1 MDLEE
6 AINNLHAAGEMDT
19 SNDGAL
25 AAAMG
30 DGGSHEEEEEGEG
43 EDEDEEYGS
52 DYEEGEEK
60 KSVKNKTSASTSSS
74 SSSSSSSASS
84 ASSSST
90 TPSSEPDG
98 GNTNPQS
105 FTGIDPLVPGAP
117 DKKREKVVWM
127 FVVGSLYLIILM
139 CLFCVLLCDAEE
151 IQRCC
156 SPRSQCGEWRWSE
169 K

>member
-74 SSSSSSSASS
+74 SSSSASS

-98 GNTNPQS
+98 VNTNPQS

-117 DKKREKVVWM
+117 DKKREKVVCM